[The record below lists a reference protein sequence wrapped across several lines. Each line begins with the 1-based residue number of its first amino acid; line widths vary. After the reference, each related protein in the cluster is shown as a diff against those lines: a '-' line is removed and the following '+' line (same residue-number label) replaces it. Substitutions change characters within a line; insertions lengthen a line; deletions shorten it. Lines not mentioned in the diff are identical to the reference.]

1 MARMT
6 TDERRINFI
15 CGELGFKPDMVHE
28 FTKMMLIEYKRRKD
42 LMGLSIKEM
51 TVEEAHLN
59 KQELRREFLE
69 ILRKPFEEALE
80 CYKDFVLKVVYAT
93 WFDEK
98 IAQILDQVED
108 FRSVGGIYKD
118 ILETCYFSDTPLTND
133 EATRSVGIG
142 DSALDYRKRE
152 AIKLFGISI
161 FSLCQRRENE
171 DIVAGIVKK

>member
-15 CGELGFKPDMVHE
+15 CGEIGFKPDTVYE

-42 LMGLSIKEM
+42 LIGLPIKEM
-51 TVEEAHLN
+51 SIEEAHLN
-59 KQELRREFLE
+59 KQQLRREFLQ
-69 ILRKPFEEALE
+69 IMQRPFEEALE
-80 CYKDFVLKVVYAT
+80 CYKEFVLKVVYAT

-98 IAQILDQVED
+98 VAQMLDQVED
-108 FRSVGGIYKD
+108 FRHVGSIYRD
-118 ILETCYFSDTPLTND
+118 ILETCYFSDVPLTND

-152 AIKLFGISI
+152 AIKLFGAIIYS
-161 FSLCQRRENE
+161 FCLRRENE
-171 DIVAGIVKK
+171 DLVAGIVKK